1 MKNSSQIFS
10 ILLPVV
16 YLLVVLFYA
25 HIFRGRNR
33 GIENK
38 SPFILIILLIIHLIH
53 IILRGLAT
61 GAIPLITK
69 FDALSF
75 LAFLMIGTYFVIEL
89 TIKNKATGL
98 FVIILSFLIQ
108 TSSSIFYNWNIT
120 KFPLLNNPL
129 YITHVVL
136 TVIGYTGICISS
148 LYALLYI
155 ILNNN
160 IRDQRLGLIYE
171 KLPPLNL
178 LERISINSVRIGIIS
193 LGLGILI
200 GHIRAGYLFH
210 TFWPLDMKVIFSDII
225 WFGYFTGYI
234 IAQLNKWRGR
244 WMAYLSMA
252 GFAVFILVNILIIFI
267 DNTFHRFQ

>member
-16 YLLVVLFYA
+16 YLSVALFYA
-25 HIFRGRNR
+25 YIFRGRYR
-33 GIENK
+33 RIENK
-38 SPFILIILLIIHLIH
+38 SPFVLIILLIIHLMH
-53 IILRGLAT
+53 LILRGIAT

-75 LAFLMIGTYFVIEL
+75 LVFLMIGTYLVIEL
-89 TIKNKATGL
+89 SIKNKATGI

-108 TSSSIFYNWNIT
+108 TSSSIFYKWNIT
-120 KFPLLNNPL
+120 QLPLLNNPV
-129 YITHVVL
+129 YIAHVVL
-136 TVIGYTGICISS
+136 TVIGYAGICISS

-200 GHIRAGYLFH
+200 GHLRAGYLFD
-210 TFWPLDMKVIFSDII
+210 TFWPLDVKVIFSDII
-225 WFGYFTGYI
+225 WFGYITGYL

-252 GFAVFILVNILIIFI
+252 GFAIFILVNVLIIFI